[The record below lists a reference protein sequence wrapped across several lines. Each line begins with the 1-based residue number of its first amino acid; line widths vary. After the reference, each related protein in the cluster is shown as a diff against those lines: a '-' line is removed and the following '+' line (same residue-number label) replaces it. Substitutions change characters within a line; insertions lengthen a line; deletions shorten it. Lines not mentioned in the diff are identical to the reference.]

1 MNKMRKNKPRKEYI
15 YATTSNVV
23 DNISLS
29 FDTKTGGI
37 RFETEVKDTY
47 SEITYDRA
55 KGPKVISR
63 TPQNEVDLLFGHHA
77 AIENNYEI
85 IFAVDTNTVK
95 IHGRNISVS
104 GIIQAQ
110 KIFAVDTS
118 GVTTNPWQYFTPFCI
133 ELTEIRMKPENI
145 GWMLLIKHIQSE
157 IKYTKF
163 NNIGIIVDSDLGNL
177 KEYNS
182 RNQPI
187 FDNFLL
193 PEKFQLIYAS
203 SDTGKDLFANKMLK
217 YADKASSLCLEALR
231 DGTIPLNTKIVENQ
245 HYSGIRY
252 LVSNLHS

>member
-1 MNKMRKNKPRKEYI
+1 
-15 YATTSNVV
+15 
-23 DNISLS
+23 
-29 FDTKTGGI
+29 
-37 RFETEVKDTY
+37 
-47 SEITYDRA
+47 
-55 KGPKVISR
+55 
-63 TPQNEVDLLFGHHA
+63 
-77 AIENNYEI
+77 
-85 IFAVDTNTVK
+85 
-95 IHGRNISVS
+95 
-104 GIIQAQ
+104 
-110 KIFAVDTS
+110 
-118 GVTTNPWQYFTPFCI
+118 
-133 ELTEIRMKPENI
+133 I

-163 NNIGIIVDSDLGNL
+163 NKIGIIVDSDLGNL